1 MTTKERLAL
10 AAWWPTKLVETS
22 EGFAGSAACAECHAG
37 IVKSQ
42 AGSQMAHTLTPAG
55 GSQVLHQHL
64 RQEYRSGAYVYSLAR
79 HGETVETT
87 VSDGAAGDDRA
98 ASDGAVSD
106 RAGTGKAA
114 SAGAASESADLA
126 WAFGS
131 GEVGQSYLWQG
142 DAGSFR
148 EARFNYFASMKGFGA
163 TPGRLHGPP
172 ATLEMAL
179 GRRIEGFE
187 ATTCFACHTT
197 AMTRATPVTAKS
209 FVPGIGCEACHGPG
223 VEHIA
228 AMRGRPASG
237 GDGDLHIVSPAEMT
251 PVQSVDFCGACH
263 STPWDVRMMGA
274 TGLQTVRFP
283 AYRLEKSRCW
293 GVQGDMR
300 LTCQGCH
307 DPHQPL
313 QREAASYDAACL
325 RCHGTG
331 TAAHT
336 DRVSAEAARVAE
348 TVAATVATPAAT
360 PWVKCPVA
368 QTRCVTCH
376 MPKYELPEMHAQF
389 TDHMIRVVRNPTLIP
404 D

>member
-1 MTTKERLAL
+1 MILGLAAFSFALTSEARSWPADGAPSMGSLTSMTTKERLAL
-10 AAWWPTKLVETS
+10 GAWWPTKLVETS
-22 EGFAGSAACAECHAG
+22 DGFAGSAACAECHAG

-42 AGSQMAHTLTPAG
+42 AASQMAHTLQPAG
-55 GSQVLHQHL
+55 RSEVLRQHL
-64 RQEYRSGAYVYSLAR
+64 QQVYRAGSYTYDLAR
-79 HGETVETT
+79 HGEAIAVK
-87 VSDGAAGDDRA
+87 VSDESG
-98 ASDGAVSD
+98 
-106 RAGTGKAA
+106 
-114 SAGAASESADLA
+114 SESADLA

-148 EARFNYFASMKGFGA
+148 EARFNYFATMNGFGA

-172 ATLEMAL
+172 ASLEMAL

-197 AMTRATPVTAKS
+197 AMTRATPITAKS

-223 VEHIA
+223 AEHIA

-237 GDGDLHIVSPAEMT
+237 GDANLHIVSPAEMT

-293 GVQGDMR
+293 GARGDMR

-325 RCHGTG
+325 RCHATS
-331 TAAHT
+331 AHA
-336 DRVSAEAARVAE
+336 DRVGSVPVGSR
-348 TVAATVATPAAT
+348 PAG
-360 PWVKCPVA
+360 KCPVA

-376 MPKYELPEMHAQF
+376 MPKYALPEMHSKF